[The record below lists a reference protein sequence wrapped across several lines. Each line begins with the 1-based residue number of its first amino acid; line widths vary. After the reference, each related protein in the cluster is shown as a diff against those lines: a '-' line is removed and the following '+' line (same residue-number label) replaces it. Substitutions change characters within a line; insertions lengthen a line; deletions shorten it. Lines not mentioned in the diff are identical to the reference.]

1 MNILSTLVTIK
12 IPVFELNQ
20 INVSCISLIFILFL
34 VTFKMYF

>member
-20 INVSCISLIFILFL
+20 INVSRISLIEIYSVSGDF
-34 VTFKMYF
+34 